1 MHPSLRAL
9 LALAALLIAPAAAAA
24 APSITLTTPADGAV
38 YATAPAVHA
47 DFACAP
53 DSSTLAA
60 VTQCEG
66 TVANGAAIDAATAG
80 TKAFTVTA
88 TDADGA
94 TSSVTHTY
102 TVDSTPPAIALT
114 TPAQGAVFASGEAVS
129 AAYDCADAGGA
140 GVASCTG
147 TVPSGQPLDTS
158 PGTHTFTV
166 TAIDNA
172 GNTTTV
178 THSYR
183 ASICSR
189 TGAHAVSCE
198 LWARAGTIDLP
209 GMPNVPIKTF
219 ADHSG
224 VPAITQVGGP
234 VLDALDGDTVSI
246 LLHNDLSEPLALAV
260 PQQPMAPATSKIA
273 PGGYA
278 TYSFVARMGTSIYE
292 AGSAASVAALDENVG
307 KQVAQGLYG
316 ALVVR
321 PAAQTRQA
329 YGTAA
334 TGYDEEA
341 LMLLSDIDP
350 ALNANPDTFDMSM
363 FAPTYALINGRPY
376 DGTAGGTL
384 PIVSAP
390 GHDVLLRIVN
400 AAVSFH
406 PIGLLGLRES
416 VVGESSQALR
426 YPRSAVATTVA
437 PGSTADALVHLPSA
451 ASAAGH
457 YALYDTSLRLY
468 NGTQAGYGGMLTTID
483 ATGTWTTSCAGPVT
497 SRVQAPDTTAG
508 TAALAFSA
516 YVTPCAAAPATT
528 VTAAEYFV
536 DTVGAD
542 GSGTAIAL
550 GPNPLSGSV
559 PQAQILGLSE
569 GRHTIYVHGRDSTG
583 AWGEV
588 SSDTFIVARIGPA
601 VSAVTL
607 DPSPTNHAPGTTHLS
622 ATADATAHPGRTV
635 AAAEYFVDP
644 VGTPA
649 PGSGHALTLGGNAAT
664 AAVDGDVP
672 LASLAAGVH
681 TIRIEAQD
689 DLGHWGAPA
698 SIQLVIDLAGP
709 VTTSVA
715 VSPNPNNGTLAPDG
729 YPGVVWVTATVT
741 DAGPNS
747 SAVKSAE
754 GFIDP
759 AGTPASSTGWTMM
772 PVDGAFDQPVEQ
784 VYAQIPLS
792 EISILSDGSHT
803 FSVRGLDAA
812 GNWGAL
818 ATGTLQIDKTG
829 PVITAATLTPA
840 SRQRGQSTTL
850 NATAADG
857 SFVDRFEYFLDQGPA
872 TSVTVTLGSPRSIT
886 RSITVPSQTSGQLHY
901 VFVRAH
907 DGAGNWG
914 AWTQLALTVTNAFG
928 PLALPEDLGPVA
940 GIVPLL
946 APATAPVIRSRAG
959 GIAVKAT
966 GQARLVSVKS
976 AGGVTRARFVFAPH
990 GVRIHGTR
998 TIMRGRNAAGRTVLS
1013 VEVTGNAHRGYR
1025 LRAVSGARHSAW
1037 LSLGNHR
1044 FVLVAALHGSKR
1056 PTLNRAH

>member
-9 LALAALLIAPAAAAA
+9 LALAALLIAPATAAA

-66 TVANGAAIDAATAG
+66 TVANGAAIDTATAG

-102 TVDSTPPAIALT
+102 TVDSTAPAIALT

-129 AAYDCADAGGA
+129 AAYACADAGGA

-147 TVPSGQPLDTS
+147 TVPNGQPLDTT

-209 GMPNVPIKTF
+209 GMPNVPDQDLRRPQRCAGDHAGRRSHPRRARRRHRQRPAAQRPGRAARARRAAA
-219 ADHSG
+219 ADGSCDLEDRTRRIG
-224 VPAITQVGGP
+224 D
-234 VLDALDGDTVSI
+234 VLLRRAHGHLDLRGRLGRRASRRSTR
-246 LLHNDLSEPLALAV
+246 
-260 PQQPMAPATSKIA
+260 TS
-273 PGGYA
+273 
-278 TYSFVARMGTSIYE
+278 
-292 AGSAASVAALDENVG
+292 ASRS
-307 KQVAQGLYG
+307 AQGLYG

-334 TGYDEEA
+334 TAYDEEA

-376 DGTAGGTL
+376 DGTANGTL

-390 GHDVLLRIVN
+390 GHDVLLRVVN
-400 AAVSFH
+400 AAVRFH

-416 VVGESSQALR
+416 VVGESSHALR
-426 YPRSAVATTVA
+426 YPRSADRYDGRPGQHGRRARAPARRQRRRPGTTR
-437 PGSTADALVHLPSA
+437 STTR
-451 ASAAGH
+451 ASA
-457 YALYDTSLRLY
+457 S
-468 NGTQAGYGGMLTTID
+468 TT
-483 ATGTWTTSCAGPVT
+483 APRPAMAECSRRSTRPARGRPSCAGPVT

-508 TAALAFSA
+508 RRGSRVQRVRHSLRRGTGDDRHGGRVLRRHRRRRRIGHAQSHSA
-516 YVTPCAAAPATT
+516 RT
-528 VTAAEYFV
+528 
-536 DTVGAD
+536 
-542 GSGTAIAL
+542 
-550 GPNPLSGSV
+550 PLSGSV

-601 VSAVTL
+601 VTRCHARPEPDQPCSRDDAPL
-607 DPSPTNHAPGTTHLS
+607 GHGGCHGPSRPHRRGSRVLRRPGG
-622 ATADATAHPGRTV
+622 HPGARLRQRADSQRQRGDRGRGRRR
-635 AAAEYFVDP
+635 AAREPRPQAC
-644 VGTPA
+644 
-649 PGSGHALTLGGNAAT
+649 
-664 AAVDGDVP
+664 
-672 LASLAAGVH
+672 H

-689 DLGHWGAPA
+689 DLGHWGATA

-715 VSPNPNNGTLAPDG
+715 VSPNPNNGTLG
-729 YPGVVWVTATVT
+729 PGRIPRRRVGDRHRHRRRSEPQRRQVGGGLHRPGGHARLGHGLDD
-741 DAGPNS
+741 DAGRRRLRP
-747 SAVKSAE
+747 AGRA
-754 GFIDP
+754 GLRADP
-759 AGTPASSTGWTMM
+759 AERDLDSQRRQPHVLRPRARRRGQLGSARHRHAADRQDRARDHGGDPDPRVAPAG
-772 PVDGAFDQPVEQ
+772 PVDDPQRHGRRRLVRRPLRVLPRPGPRHERDGHARQP
-784 VYAQIPLS
+784 ALDHPL
-792 EISILSDGSHT
+792 DHRA
-803 FSVRGLDAA
+803 VPD
-812 GNWGAL
+812 
-818 ATGTLQIDKTG
+818 
-829 PVITAATLTPA
+829 V
-840 SRQRGQSTTL
+840 
-850 NATAADG
+850 
-857 SFVDRFEYFLDQGPA
+857 GPA
-872 TSVTVTLGSPRSIT
+872 ALRLRPRA
-886 RSITVPSQTSGQLHY
+886 RRSGQLGR
-901 VFVRAH
+901 VDATRAH
-907 DGAGNWG
+907 RHQRVRTAGA
-914 AWTQLALTVTNAFG
+914 
-928 PLALPEDLGPVA
+928 A
-940 GIVPLL
+940 GGSRTGGGHRS
-946 APATAPVIRSRAG
+946 ACSHRSRLPSSAARRAG
-959 GIAVKAT
+959 S
-966 GQARLVSVKS
+966 QSRQPARRVSC
-976 AGGVTRARFVFAPH
+976 R
-990 GVRIHGTR
+990 
-998 TIMRGRNAAGRTVLS
+998 
-1013 VEVTGNAHRGYR
+1013 
-1025 LRAVSGARHSAW
+1025 
-1037 LSLGNHR
+1037 
-1044 FVLVAALHGSKR
+1044 
-1056 PTLNRAH
+1056 